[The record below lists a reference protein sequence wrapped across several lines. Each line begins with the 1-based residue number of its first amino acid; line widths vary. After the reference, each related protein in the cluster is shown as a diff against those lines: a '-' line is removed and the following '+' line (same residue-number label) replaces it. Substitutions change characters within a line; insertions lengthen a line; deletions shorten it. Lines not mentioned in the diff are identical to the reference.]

1 MKRLVSALLLV
12 AAAAATAGAQ
22 QQVGYAPS
30 RSPYRD
36 IEQTMEMSLL
46 AGHFSA
52 GMDPAGVAPQ
62 SSSIWT
68 LLYGWHATGPLF
80 LNASLA
86 QTLSERHVIDPL
98 AATTNRGMYYWP
110 LYALDGTMSLSLTG
124 DRAYHGFMPLINA
137 GMGFITDR
145 HTQSDV
151 GDFQFGSRFELVY
164 GASLR
169 YFATSRWALR
179 ADLTNRLYSMGYPE
193 TYYTVGKSGTTV
205 VAPTLAKSFWRNNPS
220 FSIGISYLFS
230 H

>member
-1 MKRLVSALLLV
+1 VKRLVAALLLAV
-12 AAAAATAGAQ
+12 AATASAQ
-22 QQVGYAPS
+22 QQVGYAPAH
-30 RSPYRD
+30 SPYRD
-36 IEQTMEMSLL
+36 VEQTMEMSLL

-52 GMDPAGVAPQ
+52 GSDPAGVAPQ
-62 SSSIWT
+62 SASIWT

-86 QTLSERHVIDPL
+86 QTTSSRHVIDPTAL
-98 AATTNRGMYYWP
+98 VRDRGMAYWP
-110 LYALDGTMSLSLTG
+110 LYALDGTMALSLTG
-124 DRAYHGFMPLINA
+124 DRTFHGFMPLVNA

-145 HTQSDV
+145 HSQSDV

-164 GASLR
+164 GATLR
-169 YFATSRWALR
+169 YVASSRWAVR

-193 TYYTVGKSGTTV
+193 TYYAAGKIGTPV
-205 VAPTLAKSFWRNNPS
+205 VASTFSKSFWRNNPS